1 MKKQILIT
9 FLFLAIRQL
18 SFGQLQF
25 KIAYDA
31 SYFNPDK
38 INTILSTYNAQNDL
52 AISKFKPVRTTSG
65 LEVGVRYKMDII
77 AIEGSLVVASS
88 PKRQEVWTDASRKD
102 KKFQSLNVSNQNFS
116 TGLSFHFGKIGFGA
130 AYGFNYFN
138 VSRKF
143 NQDSKRNKILAKSL
157 QYNSINFFLNYEG
170 KMNNNMSFALRPYFQ
185 LPLGT
190 VDLTDIQKG
199 ILPNAGNL
207 FTDGNEQNMTR
218 MGLKLLFFNG
228 RQAD

>member
-1 MKKQILIT
+1 MKKQILIS
-9 FLFLAIRQL
+9 FLFLAISQL
-18 SFGQLQF
+18 SLAQFHF
-25 KIAYDA
+25 KIAYDGG
-31 SYFNPDK
+31 YFNPDK
-38 INTILSTYNAQNDL
+38 INTILSTYNTQNDL
-52 AISKFKPVRTTSG
+52 AISKFKPVRMTNG
-65 LEVGVRYKMDII
+65 LEVGVRYKMDFL
-77 AIEGSLVVASS
+77 AIEGSWVVASS

-102 KKFQSLNVSNQNFS
+102 KKFQSLNFSNQNFN

-170 KMNNNMSFALRPYFQ
+170 KMNNSMSFALRPYFQ

-190 VDLTDIQKG
+190 VDLTEIQKG
-199 ILPNAGNL
+199 IMPNTGNL
-207 FTDGNEQNMTR
+207 FADGNEQNMTM
-218 MGLKLLFFNG
+218 MGLKLIFFNG
-228 RQAD
+228 RQEE